1 MYLDNISSLEFIQQN
16 RAPAHR
22 MVVVR
27 LNLLLSNGLP
37 MQRGAALEGGLRGQ
51 GAIAPLKILELGK
64 IFELVLSKDV
74 SVYTP
79 LIHENLKKKM
89 TVFADFVNHNKN
101 KTRFLNWDTFRS
113 QETLKKMKPFWIQIP
128 IVTFEKWR
136 QQTPETNLGWS
147 IPAQQ

>member
-1 MYLDNISSLEFIQQN
+1 MQRVIWQMYLDNISSLEFIQQN

-79 LIHENLKKKM
+79 LIHENLKKNNDS
-89 TVFADFVNHNKN
+89 FS
-101 KTRFLNWDTFRS
+101 RFRES
-113 QETLKKMKPFWIQIP
+113 
-128 IVTFEKWR
+128 
-136 QQTPETNLGWS
+136 
-147 IPAQQ
+147 